1 MDFKDTIKNFLIV
14 VLIFSIIFWG
24 LLGIA
29 SCPARFFINK
39 IHKKEEEEI
48 NTYYFYYQKATA
60 YRLLFSFHT
69 IFDYTLK
76 IVGSAMTFITIYCA
90 IDENQ
95 EYIVLFSMIAAI
107 SQVIALTIPTQKYA
121 KVFVEAARMLEYEL
135 NKEYNDFKEKKE
147 NLNGVYKKAE
157 ELISKEYL

>member
-1 MDFKDTIKNFLIV
+1 
-14 VLIFSIIFWG
+14 
-24 LLGIA
+24 
-29 SCPARFFINK
+29 
-39 IHKKEEEEI
+39 
-48 NTYYFYYQKATA
+48 
-60 YRLLFSFHT
+60 
-69 IFDYTLK
+69 
-76 IVGSAMTFITIYCA
+76 MTFITIYCA